1 MPMVSH
7 DMIENYDELEREVDS
22 LKTVMAVVS
31 GDIRRLASELHTED
45 SDVVYD
51 NLLDYARH
59 LETAA
64 GLRR

>member
-1 MPMVSH
+1 MPIVSQ
-7 DMIENYDELEREVDS
+7 DLIENYDELEREVDS

-31 GDIRRLASELHTED
+31 GDLRRLASELHTED

-59 LETAA
+59 LENAA
-64 GLRR
+64 GIR

>member
-1 MPMVSH
+1 MPIVSR

-31 GDIRRLASELHTED
+31 GDLRRLASELHTED

>member
-1 MPMVSH
+1 MPIVPH
-7 DMIENYDELEREVDS
+7 EMIDNYDELEREVDS
-22 LKTVMAVVS
+22 LKTVMVVVS
-31 GDIRRLASELHTED
+31 GDLRRLASELHTED

-59 LETAA
+59 LENAA

>member
-1 MPMVSH
+1 MPVVSH
-7 DMIENYDELEREVDS
+7 NLTENYDELEREVDS

-31 GDIRRLASELHTED
+31 GDLRRLASELHTED

-59 LETAA
+59 LETAT
-64 GLRR
+64 GLRG

>member
-1 MPMVSH
+1 MPIVSY
-7 DMIENYDELEREVDS
+7 DMIEYYDELEHEVDS
-22 LKTVMAVVS
+22 LKTVMVVVS
-31 GDIRRLASELHTED
+31 GDLRRLASELHTED